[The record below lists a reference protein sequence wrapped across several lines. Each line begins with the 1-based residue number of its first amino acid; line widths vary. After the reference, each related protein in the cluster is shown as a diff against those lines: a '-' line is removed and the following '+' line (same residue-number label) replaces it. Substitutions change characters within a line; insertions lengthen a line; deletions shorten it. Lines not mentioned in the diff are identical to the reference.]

1 MEASSVLIRSTSSTG
16 LPSALDNRY
25 NILSSISFSSC
36 FILALLTMRRFLAS
50 SRSGRSSAT
59 TIPKSWSSKPLEDK
73 IKFCFK
79 TDVYTVHVLN
89 AFLLCYISWNAP
101 KTAMIYIYVTS
112 NIQESKYPQTTH
124 THIHVHTYTHI
135 IHVHT
140 HIYTHPHAP
149 PPHTHTKYPPYPG
162 DRVKLTKV
170 TLVDTSGV

>member
-59 TIPKSWSSKPLEDK
+59 TIPNSWSSKPLEDK

-79 TDVYTVHVLN
+79 TDVYTVHVLYALN
-89 AFLLCYISWNAP
+89 TFLLCYISWNAP

-140 HIYTHPHAP
+140 HIYTHPHGP
-149 PPHTHTKYPPYPG
+149 PPPTHTQSIH
-162 DRVKLTKV
+162 LTQV
-170 TLVDTSGV
+170 TG